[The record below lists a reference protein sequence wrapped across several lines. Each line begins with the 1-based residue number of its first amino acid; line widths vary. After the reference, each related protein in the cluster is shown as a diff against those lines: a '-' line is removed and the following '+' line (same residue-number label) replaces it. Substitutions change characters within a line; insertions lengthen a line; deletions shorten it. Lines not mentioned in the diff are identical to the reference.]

1 MIYGLV
7 GIFVSILIAYAWEVM
22 HFYKNIKDEE

>member
-7 GIFVSILIAYAWEVM
+7 GIFVGIIIAYAWEVM
-22 HFYKNIKDEE
+22 HFHKYTKDEE

>member
-7 GIFVSILIAYAWEVM
+7 GVFFGILIAYAWEVM
-22 HFYKNIKDEE
+22 HFHKNTRDDQ